1 MTKSPKTPS
10 ITATDDNADIH
21 PAARPFLWLGKPSVI
36 KNFIWLPAG
45 GMVITSILGWFFP
58 QHHEAP
64 WDFFF
69 SWALIGFIAY
79 SFIVI
84 SAGPLFKFLA
94 RDENYYGEGGLPDPE
109 YSTEGSHHHD

>member
-1 MTKSPKTPS
+1 MAKSAEKS
-10 ITATDDNADIH
+10 SKAVAENRAGIH
-21 PAARPFLWLGKPSVI
+21 PAAVPFLWLGKQSVI
-36 KNFIWLPAG
+36 KNFIWLPLAG
-45 GMVITSILGWFFP
+45 MIITSLLGWVFP

-69 SWALIGFIAY
+69 SWAVIGFIAY
-79 SFIVI
+79 SFVVI

-94 RDENYYGEGGLPDPE
+94 RDENYYGEGGLPDPD